1 MSSFREQLSLQLY
14 RSWLDTRPNI
24 KLMALWE
31 DAMRA
36 KREVEQAVLDQVS
49 DLFDFA
55 NNR

>member
-1 MSSFREQLSLQLY
+1 
-14 RSWLDTRPNI
+14 
-24 KLMALWE
+24 MALWE